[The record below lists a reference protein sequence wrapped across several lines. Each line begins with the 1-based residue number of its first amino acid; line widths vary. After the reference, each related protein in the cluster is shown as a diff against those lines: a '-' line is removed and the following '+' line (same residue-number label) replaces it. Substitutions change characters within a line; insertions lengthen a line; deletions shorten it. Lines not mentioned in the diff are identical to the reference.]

1 MSGYEEAP
9 GTELVAT
16 HCAICGR
23 PLLEA
28 DSVECGIGPICR
40 KRYGYGVVTHEPNLD
55 RVRKLLAVLKM
66 GDLDVMDPE
75 VRRTTT
81 NRLIYRIAARDP
93 QAARLCALVDAL
105 GYSKIARK
113 IAPRVSKGFVKVVQE
128 DSRLRVTLKV
138 PEPREWT
145 FAMNFLRGVSG
156 WTDARN
162 GGTVP
167 AGSKVQLWET
177 LQRCLPKGS
186 LVEGYVLGY
195 V

>member
-28 DSVECGIGPICR
+28 DSVQCGIGPICR
-40 KRYGYGVVTHEPNLD
+40 KRYGYDVVTIEPNLE
-55 RVRKLLAVLKM
+55 RALKLLRVLKM
-66 GDLDVMDPE
+66 GALEVTDPE
-75 VRRTTT
+75 VRRVLT

-113 IAPRVSKGFVKVVQE
+113 IAPRVGKGYAKVHQE
-128 DSRLRVTLKV
+128 GNLFRVTLKV
-138 PEPREWT
+138 SETQEWS

-167 AGSKVQLWET
+167 AGSRIQLWET